1 MTPSVFLSHSSK
13 NGPVAD
19 TIRESLEAHGIQC
32 WISSRDISPGANWGE
47 AIIDG
52 INQSKV
58 MIVILTEESNSSQH
72 VMREVERAVNNDIS
86 IIPMRIEDFPLSKSL
101 EYFLS
106 SANWLD
112 AFTPPLKSHLDTLAT
127 RVTNLLAGKGGVAAT
142 APASK
147 APQKSGP
154 TYLQRVR
161 LEADKK
167 VERVKAEGKKKAAVF
182 FAKAKEYRA
191 AFNYPSAIES
201 IQAIPNEMR
210 NPEMVAYLRRLE
222 LDRDES
228 ERLLAL
234 IKTRIET
241 RQVTGL
247 ISDVK
252 QAIEL
257 RGDRKDLIK
266 LLDQLKDQ
274 GQAQGGKALKKQS
287 EQKVAAVTD
296 PLDIDFSDEEY
307 SLSEPASSSSEHN
320 APSRAPDASQS
331 EPAEADWGAIVAG
344 IVIIVVVVLV
354 VRWLFS

>member
-1 MTPSVFLSHSSK
+1 MPHDVFLSHSSK

-19 TIRESLEAHGIQC
+19 TIRQSLEGHGIDC

-112 AFTPPLKSHLDTLAT
+112 AFTPPLKAHLDTLAD
-127 RVTNLLAGKGGVAAT
+127 RVRNLLADKGAA
-142 APASK
+142 PPPVSNSK
-147 APQKSGP
+147 PQNTSGL

-161 LEADKK
+161 LEAEKK
-167 VERVKAEGKKKAAVF
+167 TQTADSEAKKKAAVY
-182 FAKAKEYRA
+182 FATAKEYRS

-201 IQAIPNEMR
+201 IQAIPREMQ
-210 NPEMVAYLRRLE
+210 NSEIAAYLRQLE

-228 ERLLAL
+228 DRLLEL
-234 IKTRIET
+234 IKHRIET

-247 ISDVK
+247 VSDVRK
-252 QAIEL
+252 AIQL
-257 RGDRKDLIK
+257 RGDRTDLVQ
-266 LLDQLKDQ
+266 LLAQLNAQ
-274 GQAQGGKALKKQS
+274 GQGPEERSGKTF
-287 EQKVAAVTD
+287 AAAAD
-296 PLDIDFSDEEY
+296 PVDIDFTDDEDC
-307 SLSEPASSSSEHN
+307 SPEPSAATIHHDMPAASG
-320 APSRAPDASQS
+320 A
-331 EPAEADWGAIVAG
+331 PAESKPSKTGFGAFTSG
-344 IVIIVVVVLV
+344 IAKFFS
-354 VRWLFS
+354 WLKSLFG

>member
-1 MTPSVFLSHSSK
+1 MSHDVFLSHSSK

-19 TIRESLEAHGIQC
+19 TIRESLEAHGIHC

-72 VMREVERAVNNDIS
+72 VMREVERAVNNNIS

-112 AFTPPLKSHLDTLAT
+112 AFTPPLKGHLAT
-127 RVTNLLAGKGGVAAT
+127 LSDRVRNLLAGKGG
-142 APASK
+142 APTPVPPSK
-147 APQKSGP
+147 PQKKTGF

-161 LEADKK
+161 LEAEKK
-167 VERVKAEGKKKAAVF
+167 TQTADEQAREKIAVC
-182 FAKAKEYRA
+182 FATAKDYRT

-201 IQAIPNEMR
+201 IESIPNEMR
-210 NPEMVAYLRRLE
+210 NPEIAAYLRQLE

-228 ERLLAL
+228 DRLLEL
-234 IKTRIET
+234 IKNRIET

-252 QAIEL
+252 KAIQL
-257 RGDRKDLIK
+257 RGDRKDLAQ
-266 LLDQLKDQ
+266 LLDQLN
-274 GQAQGGKALKKQS
+274 AQGKAPEERS
-287 EQKVAAVTD
+287 RSNVAAATGPV
-296 PLDIDFSDEEY
+296 DIDFTDDEDCLAESPSASVEHDMPNASVAPPESTPAKTGLGAFTSAIAKFFSWLK
-307 SLSEPASSSSEHN
+307 SLF
-320 APSRAPDASQS
+320 
-331 EPAEADWGAIVAG
+331 G
-344 IVIIVVVVLV
+344 
-354 VRWLFS
+354 

>member
-1 MTPSVFLSHSSK
+1 MSHDVFLSHSSK

-19 TIRESLEAHGIQC
+19 TIRESLEAHGIHC

-72 VMREVERAVNNDIS
+72 VMREVERAVNNNIS

-112 AFTPPLKSHLDTLAT
+112 AFTPPLKGHLATLAD
-127 RVTNLLAGKGGVAAT
+127 RVRNLLAGKGG
-142 APASK
+142 APTPVPPSK
-147 APQKSGP
+147 PQKKTGL

-161 LEADKK
+161 VEAEKK
-167 VERVKAEGKKKAAVF
+167 TQTVEAQ
-182 FAKAKEYRA
+182 AKEEAAACFATAKDYRT

-201 IQAIPNEMR
+201 IEAIPNEMR
-210 NPEMVAYLRRLE
+210 NPEIAAYLRQLE

-228 ERLLAL
+228 DRLLEL
-234 IKTRIET
+234 IKHRIQT

-247 ISDVK
+247 ASDVK
-252 QAIEL
+252 QAIQL
-257 RGDRKDLIK
+257 RGDRKDLLQ
-266 LLDQLKDQ
+266 LLNQIDSQ
-274 GQAQGGKALKKQS
+274 GQASGGQGLE
-287 EQKVAAVTD
+287 EQIGRKVAAAD
-296 PLDIDFSDEEY
+296 PVDIDFIGEDY
-307 SLSEPASSSSEHN
+307 DLSESPPSSMQHDMPAASV
-320 APSRAPDASQS
+320 APPD
-331 EPAEADWGAIVAG
+331 PNPRKTGLGAIASG
-344 IVIIVVVVLV
+344 IAK
-354 VRWLFS
+354 LFSWLKSLFG